1 MTSICSSKYYSFW
14 HKIKFG
20 KGIHED
26 TVYLRE
32 DIFANQMSLN
42 CTGKV
47 LLTTNTS
54 DDGIAQ
60 AAKKKLIE
68 NGIQESQITLGHD
81 IQVLEKDDLYVSYDP
96 PDLVVRLVYDK
107 KPSGMIKMKNIKMI
121 KI

>member
-1 MTSICSSKYYSFW
+1 MT
-14 HKIKFG
+14 
-20 KGIHED
+20 
-26 TVYLRE
+26 
-32 DIFANQMSLN
+32 LN

-68 NGIQESQITLGHD
+68 NGINESQIMLGHD
-81 IQVLEKDDLYVSYDP
+81 IQMLEIDDLYVIYDP
-96 PDLVVRLVYDK
+96 PDLVVRIVYDK
-107 KPSGMIKMKNIKMI
+107 KENGMIKMKNIQMI

>member
-1 MTSICSSKYYSFW
+1 M